1 MNLRRGIFRI
11 WVIISCGWVV
21 LVLSLTWSMGTLTPW
36 FATVYTFVPPIIL
49 GILIFLM
56 FWVIEGFQKRRQE
69 RYVISAVMQKPKP
82 PQDDSTTSQWF
93 VESVR
98 EVKPDKDSEVVNS
111 TFKRVIDLDLD
122 FKRVISSKPEIN
134 SSPER
139 GRVVKLSDQKKES

>member
-11 WVIISCGWVV
+11 WVIISSGWVA
-21 LVLSLTWSMGTLTPW
+21 LVLFLTWSMGTLTPW
-36 FATVYTFVPPIIL
+36 FAAVYTFVPPIVL

-56 FWVIEGFQKRRQE
+56 FWVIDGFQKRKQG
-69 RYVISAVMQKPKP
+69 RYVTSAVMQKPKP
-82 PQDDSTTSQWF
+82 PQGDLAPSKWF
-93 VESVR
+93 VESAR
-98 EVKPDKDSEVVNS
+98 EVKADKDSEAVNH
-111 TFKRVIDLDLD
+111 TVKRVIDLDLD

>member
-11 WVIISCGWVV
+11 WIIISCGWVA
-21 LVLSLTWSMGTLTPW
+21 LVLFLTWSLGTLTPW
-36 FATVYTFVPPIIL
+36 IATIYAFIPPIVL

-56 FWVIEGFQKRRQE
+56 FWVSEGFQKKKQG
-69 RYVISAVMQKPKP
+69 RYATSAVMQKPKP
-82 PQDDSTTSQWF
+82 PQGNSAPSKWF
-93 VESVR
+93 VESAR
-98 EVKPDKDSEVVNS
+98 EVKADKDSEAVNH
-111 TFKRVIDLDLD
+111 TVKRVMDLDLD

>member
-21 LVLSLTWSMGTLTPW
+21 LVLSLTWSLGTLTSW
-36 FATVYTFVPPIIL
+36 LATVYAFIPPIVL

-56 FWVIEGFQKRRQE
+56 FWVIEGFQKRRQG
-69 RYVISAVMQKPKP
+69 RYATSAAMQKPKP
-82 PQDDSTTSQWF
+82 PQGDSAPSKWF
-93 VESVR
+93 VESAR
-98 EVKPDKDSEVVNS
+98 EVKGDKDSEAVNH
-111 TFKRVIDLDLD
+111 TVKRVMDLDLD

>member
-139 GRVVKLSDQKKES
+139 GRVVNLSDQKKES